1 MKELLSKPYANLEEG
16 FLGVILTAAAD
27 PNIISFAG
35 GLPNPKSFPMDE
47 LKDSCNNVID
57 KYESRAFQYS
67 NAQGLPELRQFLAE
81 HFNKRYGTTM
91 DKDNIVVTTGS
102 QQALDLFC
110 KLFLDE
116 GDGIL
121 VEKPSYLGALNA
133 FDQFSPTYYP
143 VTLNEDGLDVEELE
157 ETLEKYGDKIKL
169 VYLVP
174 EFQNPTGLTYTEEN
188 RAKVSEVL
196 KKYNIV
202 LIEDDP
208 YGKLRFEG
216 TKPSYIG
223 LGKLPNA
230 ALLGTFSKV
239 ATPGM
244 RVGYVVTENKE
255 LAEYLT
261 KALEAATLHTNIFA
275 QYVLYDYLLN
285 NEQEPHEKE
294 IQDLYKQQCDY
305 MLEAMDKYFPDSV
318 TYTRPEGGMFI
329 WVTLP
334 EGVSAAKLFPEAA
347 KRGVAYVPGDPFYVD
362 EKDTNTMRLN
372 YTNASKEKIEEGIKI
387 LGELL
392 TEACQGK

>member
-16 FLGVILTAAAD
+16 FLGVILSAAAD

-35 GLPNPKSFPMDE
+35 GLPNPASFPMDALQE
-47 LKDSCNNVID
+47 SCNRVIE
-57 KYESRAFQYS
+57 KYKSRAFQYS
-67 NAQGLPELRQFLAE
+67 GAQGLPALRQYLAE
-81 HFNKRYGTTM
+81 DFNQKYGTDM
-91 DKDNIVVTTGS
+91 DEENIVITTGS
-102 QQALDLFC
+102 QQALDIFA
-110 KLFLDE
+110 KLFIDD
-116 GDGIL
+116 GDGII

-133 FDQFSPTYYP
+133 FDQYSPTYYP

-157 ETLEKYGDKIKL
+157 ATLKKYGDKIKM
-169 VYLVP
+169 VYLIP

-188 RAKVSEVL
+188 RAKVTEVL
-196 KKYNIV
+196 KKYNVV

-216 TKPSYIG
+216 VKPSYIG

-255 LAEYLT
+255 LAGYLT
-261 KALEAATLHTNIFA
+261 KAVESGTLHTNIFS
-275 QYVLYDYLLN
+275 QYVLYDYVVN

-294 IQDLYKQQCDY
+294 IQALYKQQCQY
-305 MLEAMDKYFPDSV
+305 MLDAMDEYFPKNV

-329 WVTLP
+329 WATLP

-347 KRGVAYVPGDPFYVD
+347 NRGVAYVPGDPFYVD

-372 YTNASKEKIEEGIKI
+372 YTNASKEKIYEGIKI
-387 LGELL
+387 LGDLL
-392 TEACQGK
+392 KEECEGK